1 MNVKKVLYEKVVSP
15 AVMYGSVMGYESN
28 GETETKCV

>member
-1 MNVKKVLYEKVVSP
+1 MLRKFYEKVVVP
-15 AVMYGSVMGYESN
+15 TVMYGSEPLGYESN